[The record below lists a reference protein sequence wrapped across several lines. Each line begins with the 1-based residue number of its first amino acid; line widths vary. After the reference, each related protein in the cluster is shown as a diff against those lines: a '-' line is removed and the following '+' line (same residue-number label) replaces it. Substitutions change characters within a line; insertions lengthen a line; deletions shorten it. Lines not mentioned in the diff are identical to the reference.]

1 MPHAKSEATT
11 LFGERVRMRR
21 EELEL
26 SQEDVATLAE
36 MHVSDYGKL
45 ERGLVN
51 PNFHTIIKVAT
62 ALNIDPAKLV
72 TGLDADMLPYRE
84 HRLTAA
90 ELIAARRR

>member
-1 MPHAKSEATT
+1 MPHAKSEAAT

-21 EELEL
+21 EELAL

-36 MHVSDYGKL
+36 MHVSNYGKL
-45 ERGLVN
+45 ERGLAN